1 MDSETPAPPRRDWR
15 FWMIFICVMLSQ
27 FITAMELSVVSTAL
41 PTIVNTLH
49 GAQFVWIGSAYT
61 LCSTAFV
68 PLSGSLAEI
77 FGRKIL
83 MAVSIMIFA
92 VGSALCGA
100 ATSLNFLIAGRA
112 VQGLGAGGLAS
123 LCHIILSDLVPLK
136 ERGVFNGLIAISYT
150 VANGIGPVVGGSL
163 AQNGQWRW
171 IFYLNLP
178 ICGLTLVLVFLFL
191 NLRTPSGS
199 FTTKM
204 NKIDFVGNILVVAS
218 TTSVMIG
225 LTWGGVQYAWTS
237 ARILTSLILGGV
249 GLVAFLW
256 YEFTFATNPIVPR
269 GLLSTRTAL
278 SGFIQTSALFIVLIC
293 LLYYMPVYFQACM
306 DASPIA
312 SGVDIFG
319 LAFSVAPSALLVGLS
334 IAKSRQYCPQIWLSW
349 ALVLIGTGL
358 ITTLNVDSSR
368 AKAIG
373 FQIIPGMGLGMMTAA
388 VFFPI
393 LAPLPI
399 QSNAHAIA
407 LYTFFRNFSNIL
419 AVTIG
424 GTVLQNELGK
434 RLPPDFSVQFP
445 EGTAI
450 AYSII
455 PLIKTLPEPLKSE
468 IRVAFA
474 GSLRVVWQVLTGIS
488 GAGLLA
494 SLAMKRLPL
503 HTDTDTKWGI
513 ENEKEKE
520 NAQVKEGSMVSSAS
534 LEVRTQSA

>member
-1 MDSETPAPPRRDWR
+1 MESEKATPVRRDWR
-15 FWMIFICVMLSQ
+15 FWMIFMCVMLSQ

-41 PTIVNTLH
+41 PTIVNALH

-83 MAVSIMIFA
+83 MSVSIGIFA
-92 VGSALCGA
+92 IGSALCGA
-100 ATSLNFLIAGRA
+100 ANSLNFLIAGRA

-123 LCHIILSDLVPLK
+123 LCHIILSDLVPLE

-163 AQNGQWRW
+163 AQSGQWRW
-171 IFYLNLP
+171 IFYLNIP
-178 ICGLTLVLVFLFL
+178 ICGLTLVLVSLFL
-191 NLRTPSGS
+191 NLRTPSSS
-199 FTTKM
+199 FATKIK
-204 NKIDFVGNILVVAS
+204 KIDFVGNILVVAS

-225 LTWGGVQYAWTS
+225 LTWGGVQYPWSS
-237 ARILTSLILGGV
+237 ARILASLILGV
-249 GLVAFLW
+249 IGLMVFVW
-256 YEFTFATNPIVPR
+256 YEFTFAANPIVPR
-269 GLLSTRTAL
+269 GLLVTRTAL
-278 SGFIQTSALFIVLIC
+278 SGFLQTSVLFIVLIC
-293 LLYYMPVYFQACM
+293 LLYYMPVYFQASM

-319 LAFSVAPSALLVGLS
+319 LAFSVAPSALLVGIT
-334 IAKSRQYCPQIWLSW
+334 IAKSRQYRPQIWLSW
-349 ALVLIGTGL
+349 VLVIVGTAMF
-358 ITTLNVDSSR
+358 TTLDVDSSR

-373 FQIIPGMGLGMMTAA
+373 FQIIPGAGLGMMTAA

-393 LAPLPI
+393 LAPLPVE
-399 QSNAHAIA
+399 SNAHAIA

-419 AVTIG
+419 AVTVG

-434 RLPPDFSVQFP
+434 RLPPAFSVQFP

-455 PLIKTLPEPLKSE
+455 PLIRTLPEPLKSQ

-474 GSLRVVWQVLTGIS
+474 DSLRVVWQVLIGVS
-488 GAGLLA
+488 AAGLLA
-494 SLAMKRLPL
+494 SLAMKSLPL
-503 HTDTDTKWGI
+503 HTQVDRKWGI
-513 ENEKEKE
+513 NEKERSETSSTSPKVLE
-520 NAQVKEGSMVSSAS
+520 EGSP
-534 LEVRTQSA
+534 